1 MFKRGG
7 GVSSRNNGIVSGF
20 DDGGRVGYTPGGAV
34 DYLKNLGLFE
44 QPAEPKGL
52 TRSDFLRIAAAGAQ
66 IMGAPA
72 SGQTG
77 LRGALTAAGPVLGNL
92 GTDLASSFDSRRT
105 NYQNQLDANRKLMA
119 GAALSDY
126 ESKRDFDNEKDILA
140 LKQAG
145 DLNLFN
151 LQDDSETKRLQMK
164 IAGDLEI
171 AKLDEKDFQAINK
184 LIQEKSQIILGD
196 DSTDVEIQEAKNAIG
211 AATAKYISPI
221 ISKMG
226 EIEIM
231 GIAGDAE
238 RIAIGEGLE
247 KETVEFDER
256 VREITE
262 ALILQRGFSGIGMD
276 LGYLE
281 IGTYAE
287 GGRVGMNMGGAMTRF
302 LRGLGTDSQEQS
314 EAELNR
320 IAREKEMSQ
329 KQDALLRMIDRQ
341 RAKRIT
347 NSNRVIEEIEKMG
360 SVLSPSDKEFI
371 MERNNA
377 YNTFEGI
384 IREDLGV
391 MGRNPDGP
399 RVGFFNEGGL
409 TSADRADVREQSAA
423 MQSQPALTF
432 EELRA
437 RLPNEVTDAVVRLLA
452 SSEAALLDFAG
463 IESEQDIAIF
473 NQKYNSDLQL
483 PTQVA

>member
-44 QPAEPKGL
+44 QPTEPKGL

-92 GTDLASSFDSRRT
+92 GTDLASAYDARRA
-105 NYQNQLDANRKLMA
+105 NFLDAKNLRDERIMEGIIAGSDKDEFERVLDRADQLTDIIDNPDTKADEKRKAFANYTVLMLREIGVDLA
-119 GAALSDY
+119 DY
-126 ESKRDFDNEKDILA
+126 EVGGVRTKVLEDNPDATEDDILFEV
-140 LKQAG
+140 LK
-145 DLNLFN
+145 L
-151 LQDDSETKRLQMK
+151 RLPELTTRL
-164 IAGDLEI
+164 GRLRE
-171 AKLDEKDFQAINK
+171 
-184 LIQEKSQIILGD
+184 QI
-196 DSTDVEIQEAKNAIG
+196 EEAE
-211 AATAKYISPI
+211 
-221 ISKMG
+221 MR
-226 EIEIM
+226 ERQ
-231 GIAGDAE
+231 GI
-238 RIAIGEGLE
+238 
-247 KETVEFDER
+247 
-256 VREITE
+256 
-262 ALILQRGFSGIGMD
+262 
-276 LGYLE
+276 
-281 IGTYAE
+281 AE
-287 GGRVGMNMGGAMTRF
+287 GGRVGMNMGGV
-302 LRGLGTDSQEQS
+302 GTDSQEQS
-314 EAELNR
+314 KAELDR
-320 IAREKEMSQ
+320 IARQEEISQ

-399 RVGFFNEGGL
+399 RVGFFNEGGS